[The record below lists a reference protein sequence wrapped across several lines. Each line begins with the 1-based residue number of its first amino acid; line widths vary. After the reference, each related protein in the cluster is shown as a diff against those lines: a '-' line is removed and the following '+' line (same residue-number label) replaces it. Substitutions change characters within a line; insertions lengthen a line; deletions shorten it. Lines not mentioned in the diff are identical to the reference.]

1 MSSPSTF
8 SESWHR
14 VAALQL
20 RLRRGVKAA
29 RQMFRGERWY
39 VIEDDLAGN
48 YFRVRPE
55 AWEFIAR
62 VDAGMT
68 VEAAWKQCIDL
79 FPETAPGQQECVNLL
94 GQLYQSNLLHY
105 EAGDAGEL
113 FRRQE
118 KRRQR
123 QLKSRL
129 LGIMFLRIPLVDPD
143 RFLVRMMPLVGW
155 LISWAG
161 ALLWLAVIGWGL
173 KTLAD
178 NWATVMHE
186 GRTVLSPANLPL
198 FYLALVASKLLHEMG
213 HAFFCRKFG
222 GEVHTL
228 GVMMLVFTPVP
239 YVDVT
244 SSWSLRSRRQRVLVG
259 AAGMIVEL
267 FLAALCVQ
275 LWARTGAG
283 AMHAVCFNIMF
294 ITSVSTL
301 IFNLNPLL
309 RFDGYYILT
318 DLLGLPNL
326 AQRAGMH
333 LKHLWKRWVWGL
345 KNSRSPAVKGAEK
358 SWLTAFGITSG
369 IYRIFVFAAVL
380 FFVADQFLLLGIIMM
395 AACVIGWIIAPTLRL
410 VRYLAGHA
418 ELDRNRARAIGT
430 TAAIAAVVIGF
441 LQFFPWPRHIEAQ
454 GMVQAAHYTPVI
466 TEASGYITRIHGDPG
481 TAVKTGDILFTLSS
495 PELLNGVERA
505 RAVVE
510 ELETRL
516 RVALSKEPAA
526 LQPLE
531 KRLAAAH
538 DNLAELEH
546 QAACLT
552 VTAKQDGIWSFA
564 VNGGMDG
571 MWIPRGTP
579 LGLIVDPSQHEF
591 SGVVLQEDSGYLRT
605 TTLSEM
611 EVRLRGQAGTAIPI
625 TTEALTLDSGSRS
638 YLPSAKL
645 GALAGGDIPVTTD
658 DQTGRRAAEPFFPV
672 KATLPPTD
680 GVKLL
685 HGQLGTLRLRAGS
698 EPLLPRWVRSFRQ
711 FLQKRY
717 QVL

>member
-1 MSSPSTF
+1 MSTPSTF

-29 RQMFRGERWY
+29 RQMFRGERWF

-68 VEAAWKQCIDL
+68 VEAAWRQCIDL

-94 GQLYQSNLLHY
+94 GQLYQANLLQY

-118 KRRQR
+118 KRRTR
-123 QLKSRL
+123 QLRSRL

-143 RFLVRMMPLVGW
+143 RFLVRMLPLVSW

-161 ALLWLAVIGWGL
+161 LLLWALVIGWGL
-173 KTLAD
+173 KTVAD
-178 NWATVMHE
+178 NWDAVLHE
-186 GRTVLSPANLPL
+186 GRSVLSPANLPL

-275 LWARTGAG
+275 LWARTGPG
-283 AMHAVCFNIMF
+283 AAHAVCYNIMF

-301 IFNLNPLL
+301 LFNLNPLL

-345 KNSRSPAVKGAEK
+345 KNSRSPAEKTGEK
-358 SWLTAFGITSG
+358 SWLTTYGITSG
-369 IYRIFVFAAVL
+369 IYRIVVFAAVL
-380 FFVADQFLLLGIIMM
+380 FFVADQFLLLGILMM
-395 AACVIGWIIAPTLRL
+395 AACIIGWIIAPTIRL

-418 ELDRNRARAIGT
+418 ELDRNRSRAVFT
-430 TAAIAAVVIGF
+430 TAAIAAAVIGF
-441 LQFFPWPRHIEAQ
+441 LQFFPWPRHIEAG
-454 GMVQAAHYTPVI
+454 GMVQAAHYTPVT
-466 TEASGYITRIHGDPG
+466 TEAAGYVAKMHGEPG
-481 TAVKTGDILFTLSS
+481 STVKTGDVLFTLQN
-495 PELLNGVERA
+495 PELLAGVERA

-516 RVALSKEPAA
+516 RLALATEPAS

-531 KRLAAAH
+531 KRLAAARE
-538 DNLAELEH
+538 NLADLE
-546 QAACLT
+546 QQTAALT
-552 VTAKQDGIWSFA
+552 VAAKQDGVWSFA
-564 VNGGMDG
+564 VNGSMDG

-605 TTLSEM
+605 TDLSDI
-611 EVRLRGQAGTAIPI
+611 EVRLHGQAGSVIPI
-625 TTEALTLDSGSRS
+625 ATSALTLEPGARTF
-638 YLPSAKL
+638 LPSAKL
-645 GALAGGDIPVTTD
+645 GALAGGDIPVAAGD
-658 DQTGRRAAEPFFPV
+658 NTGRRAAEPFFPV
-672 KATLPPTD
+672 KASLTAAG

-685 HGQLGTLRLRAGS
+685 HGQLGIIRLRAGS
-698 EPLLPRWVRSFRQ
+698 EPLLPHWIRSFRQ